1 MEPSVV
7 HCSRLLIRSYST
19 KQETLCQEGY
29 VHQSRMP
36 LTLSGSPSFLP
47 IASGLLIVAHLC
59 IEDALLHSLHAH
71 SWLLSYWQA
80 FVFFSLGV
88 LVSFSTSWTESNGG
102 ENTAGATTSNTLS
115 NHSSSSNVKS
125 RASKHM
131 IDDSAATSKKK
142 KKKAITTTSLTESL
156 VPGVP
161 NLPSHLTLAIRAVQS
176 RRLKDKV
183 AGSLTT
189 IQFSMTTQEL
199 NYPFEAV
206 MAALKAKYKAPN
218 DPLNPSVRTVKTV
231 RDVVSESAAE
241 DDEDAKLAA
250 SVNAGGAGS
259 TRPLAA
265 KEGDPIATR
274 RRDIIVGMK
283 EVGLPSALAWALP
296 ESIIIEELSV
306 LAFAQ
311 RCCICTLKTG
321 GDVSIGCLQDTC
333 LYFSDPRND
342 ARTIFLQ
349 FMDLQGSSM
358 VANALIKQLQPKDG
372 VSFPKP
378 PSMLAGPH
386 MEALKGRLTEL
397 FGEGG

>member
-1 MEPSVV
+1 ML
-7 HCSRLLIRSYST
+7 H
-19 KQETLCQEGY
+19 
-29 VHQSRMP
+29 
-36 LTLSGSPSFLP
+36 LTGSKLFLP
-47 IASGLLIVAHLC
+47 IAAGLLIVSHLC
-59 IEDALLHSLHAH
+59 IEDALLHSFQSH
-71 SWLLSYWQA
+71 SWMLKYWQA

-88 LVSFSTSWTESNGG
+88 LVSFSTSWIDEQDSFYSNTRSKRTTKTSTSSDI
-102 ENTAGATTSNTLS
+102 NSTLTTSPRK
-115 NHSSSSNVKS
+115 SSSIKATKSGLVK
-125 RASKHM
+125 R
-131 IDDSAATSKKK
+131 INKKK
-142 KKKAITTTSLTESL
+142 KTEKTDEIESL
-156 VPGVP
+156 VPGLS
-161 NLPSHLTLAIRAVQS
+161 NLPSHLIFAIKAVQS

-183 AGSLTT
+183 VGSLTT
-189 IQFSMTTQEL
+189 IQFAMTSHEL

-206 MAALKAKYKAPN
+206 MAALKGKYKAPN
-218 DPLNPSVRTVKTV
+218 DPLNPSVRTVKLV
-231 RDVVSESAAE
+231 RDVVSESLAE
-241 DDEDAKLAA
+241 DDADALDAA
-250 SVNAGGAGS
+250 SIISNEGEGNGS
-259 TRPLAA
+259 TSRSRSRPIGA

-321 GDVSIGCLQDTC
+321 SDVSIGCLRDTC

-386 MEALKGRLTEL
+386 MDALKGRLVEL
-397 FGEGG
+397 FGEETT

>member
-1 MEPSVV
+1 ML
-7 HCSRLLIRSYST
+7 H
-19 KQETLCQEGY
+19 
-29 VHQSRMP
+29 
-36 LTLSGSPSFLP
+36 LTGSKLFLP
-47 IASGLLIVAHLC
+47 IAAGLLIVSHLC
-59 IEDALLHSLHAH
+59 IEDALLHSFQSH
-71 SWLLSYWQA
+71 SWMLKYWQA

-88 LVSFSTSWTESNGG
+88 LVSFSTSWTDEQDSFYSNTRSKRTTKTSTSSDI
-102 ENTAGATTSNTLS
+102 NSTLTTSPRK
-115 NHSSSSNVKS
+115 SSSIKATKS
-125 RASKHM
+125 GLAKR
-131 IDDSAATSKKK
+131 INKKK
-142 KKKAITTTSLTESL
+142 KTEKTDEIESL
-156 VPGVP
+156 VPGLS
-161 NLPSHLTLAIRAVQS
+161 NLPSHLIFAIKAVQS

-183 AGSLTT
+183 VGSLTT
-189 IQFSMTTQEL
+189 IQFAMTSHEL

-206 MAALKAKYKAPN
+206 MAALKGKYKAPN
-218 DPLNPSVRTVKTV
+218 DPLNPSVRTVKLV
-231 RDVVSESAAE
+231 RDVVSESLAE
-241 DDEDAKLAA
+241 DDADALDAA
-250 SVNAGGAGS
+250 SIISNEGEGNGS
-259 TRPLAA
+259 TSRSRSRPIGA

-321 GDVSIGCLQDTC
+321 SDVSIGCLRDTC

-386 MEALKGRLTEL
+386 MDALKGRLVEL
-397 FGEGG
+397 FGEETT

>member
-1 MEPSVV
+1 MGFFS
-7 HCSRLLIRSYST
+7 IT
-19 KQETLCQEGY
+19 
-29 VHQSRMP
+29 
-36 LTLSGSPSFLP
+36 GSSLFLP
-47 IASGLLIVAHLC
+47 LASCLLIVAHLC
-59 IEDALLHSLHAH
+59 IEDALLYSLHTH
-71 SWLLSYWQA
+71 SWLLTYWQA

-88 LVSFSTSWTESNGG
+88 LVSFSATWNDSNSTSVSI
-102 ENTAGATTSNTLS
+102 TTSDALPGSSGGRNTLS
-115 NHSSSSNVKS
+115 SNSKKS
-125 RASKHM
+125 RKPRSSASKQA
-131 IDDSAATSKKK
+131 IDSTTRKKSKT
-142 KKKAITTTSLTESL
+142 ITESL
-156 VPGVP
+156 VPGIP
-161 NLPSHLTLAIRAVQS
+161 DLPSHLTLAIRAVQS

-231 RDVVSESAAE
+231 RDIISESEAN
-241 DDEDAKLAA
+241 DDEDAIVAA
-250 SVNAGGAGS
+250 SLNNIDSSS
-259 TRPLAA
+259 TTTRRPFSAN
-265 KEGDPIATR
+265 EGDPIATR

-306 LAFAQ
+306 VAVAQ
-311 RCCICTLKTG
+311 RCCVCTLKTG

-342 ARTIFLQ
+342 SRTIFLQ

-386 MEALKGRLTEL
+386 IEALKGRLAEL
-397 FGEGG
+397 FGEEGS